1 VRSTDELV
9 DRIVSSS
16 MIPARR
22 CRQEIRR
29 ELCAHIEDFVAAARD
44 AGHEQHEIE
53 KLLLASFGDP
63 EQIARGF
70 AWVYRYQRRR
80 LRALTFTLSTV
91 LLASCLLAL
100 ALATQA
106 GLAFGFGRP
115 VMQVLA
121 SPHMA
126 LEALDIVASVA
137 AYLAVAQLENIF
149 ASHRFQKAALTL
161 TVILATLV
169 AMCAVARLHM
179 AFPLF
184 GFATGIF
191 FRAVKLFITPT
202 LARVGIV
209 VVCFPLIG
217 LGLALLRAPLSL
229 AALTSMYASWLIL
242 GMGYQLMTHLA
253 ARVDAALMSGLE
265 RIQAGYG

>member
-1 VRSTDELV
+1 MRSTDELV

-16 MIPARR
+16 KIPARR
-22 CRQEIRR
+22 RRQEIRR
-29 ELCAHIEDFVAAARD
+29 ELCAHIEDFVAAARA
-44 AGHEQHEIE
+44 AGHEQNEIE
-53 KLLLASFGDP
+53 KRVLASFGDP

-80 LRALTFTLSTV
+80 LRAIAFTLSTV

-106 GLAFGFGRP
+106 GLAFSLGRP
-115 VMQVLA
+115 VMKVIA

-126 LEALDIVASVA
+126 IEALDIVASVA
-137 AYLAVAQLENIF
+137 AYLAVASLENIF
-149 ASHRFQKAALTL
+149 ASHRFLKAALTL
-161 TVILATLV
+161 AVILATLV
-169 AMCAVARLHM
+169 AIDAAAGLHM
-179 AFPLF
+179 ALPLF

-191 FRAVKLFITPT
+191 FRAVKLFVTPT
-202 LARVGIV
+202 VARVAIV

-229 AALTSMYASWLIL
+229 PALTSMYASWLVL

-253 ARVDAALMSGLE
+253 ARLDAALMSGLE
-265 RIQAGYG
+265 RIHAGY